1 MLGTPVIPR
10 LCFRCACDGCQEH
23 RGNPRGVPGEQDRRA
38 LSRPLLKLD
47 MLYMALEAMDWMHRF
62 LPMLRYS
69 SPGLSF
75 EFTRLP
81 ALEIAPEAEPWRA
94 QSQIGAV
101 LLVP

>member
-1 MLGTPVIPR
+1 MGIHVVCRENKTAGPSVGLLKG
-10 LCFRCACDGCQEH
+10 
-23 RGNPRGVPGEQDRRA
+23 
-38 LSRPLLKLD
+38 PLLKLD

-81 ALEIAPEAEPWRA
+81 ALESTPEAEPWRA